1 MKVFLDT
8 NVLVAASVAD
18 HEHHARALPV
28 VRAIHEGKAEGFVS
42 AHSLL
47 ETHAILT
54 RLPRVP
60 RISSM
65 QASMLIADNILK
77 YFSVVALTGREYSDL
92 SVKLGQNNVVGGKA
106 YDVLHLTCAE
116 KSRAERIYTFNLREF
131 TQLAAHLADK
141 ITAP

>member
-8 NVLVAASVAD
+8 NVLVAACVD
-18 HEHHARALPV
+18 GHEHHARALPLV
-28 VRAIHEGKAEGFVS
+28 QEVHQGEAEGFVS

-60 RISSM
+60 RIPPT
-65 QASMLIADNILK
+65 QASALIADNIVK
-77 YFSVVALTGREYSDL
+77 HFSVVALTGREYGEL

-106 YDVLHLTCAE
+106 YDALHLACAE
-116 KSRAERIYTFNLREF
+116 KCGADRIYTFNIRDF
-131 TQLAAHLADK
+131 AQLAGHLAGK